1 MAQTNINIRMDEE
14 LKKNFDMI
22 CTELGLNMTAAIN
35 VFARAVVRKHG
46 IPFDLTINDD
56 FFYSEAN
63 VERLRKSIEDMST
76 LQRKITV
83 SVGAVTISPKSDCVI
98 SFDDIFKITDS
109 KLYEAKRSGR
119 NRIKH
124 AHLEY

>member
-1 MAQTNINIRMDEE
+1 MAQTNLNIRMDEE

-46 IPFDLTINDD
+46 IPFDLTISDD

-63 VERLRKSIEDMST
+63 QERLRKSIKSLEAG
-76 LQRKITV
+76 K
-83 SVGAVTISPKSDCVI
+83 GTIHELI
-98 SFDDIFKITDS
+98 EADD
-109 KLYEAKRSGR
+109 E
-119 NRIKH
+119 
-124 AHLEY
+124 

>member
-63 VERLRKSIEDMST
+63 VERLRKSIASLEAG
-76 LQRKITV
+76 KGTV
-83 SVGAVTISPKSDCVI
+83 QELIET
-98 SFDDIFKITDS
+98 DD
-109 KLYEAKRSGR
+109 E
-119 NRIKH
+119 
-124 AHLEY
+124 

>member
-56 FFYSEAN
+56 FFYGEAN
-63 VERLRKSIEDMST
+63 VERLRKSIKSLEAGKGTIHELIED
-76 LQRKITV
+76 
-83 SVGAVTISPKSDCVI
+83 
-98 SFDDIFKITDS
+98 DD
-109 KLYEAKRSGR
+109 E
-119 NRIKH
+119 
-124 AHLEY
+124 

>member
-1 MAQTNINIRMDEE
+1 MAQTNLNIRMDEE

-56 FFYSEAN
+56 FFYSEADM
-63 VERLRKSIEDMST
+63 ERLRKSIASLEAGKGIVHK
-76 LQRKITV
+76 LIE
-83 SVGAVTISPKSDCVI
+83 A
-98 SFDDIFKITDS
+98 DD
-109 KLYEAKRSGR
+109 E
-119 NRIKH
+119 
-124 AHLEY
+124 

>member
-1 MAQTNINIRMDEE
+1 MAQTNLNIRMDEE

-46 IPFDLTINDD
+46 IPFDLTISDD

-63 VERLRKSIEDMST
+63 VERLRKSIKSLEAG
-76 LQRKITV
+76 K
-83 SVGAVTISPKSDCVI
+83 GTIHELI
-98 SFDDIFKITDS
+98 EADD
-109 KLYEAKRSGR
+109 E
-119 NRIKH
+119 
-124 AHLEY
+124 